1 MRWQGRLLQKTNG
14 QSVADYVML
23 ITVIGAAFLAMQLF
37 VRRAIQAKLR
47 DMLASSGYNRQSVAQ
62 VDVRNAEVE
71 ANEIE
76 SNLEVETFSQVRLAI
91 KGGKLQFNSYSNS
104 FQNGDE
110 L

>member
-1 MRWQGRLLQKTNG
+1 MRWQKILLQKRSG
-14 QSVADYVML
+14 QSIADYVML
-23 ITVIGAAFLAMQLF
+23 ITVIGAALLAMQLF
-37 VRRAIQAKLR
+37 VKRAIQAKLR
-47 DMLASSGYNRQSVAQ
+47 DMLVASGYNRQSVAR
-62 VDVRNAEVE
+62 VDVRNSEVK